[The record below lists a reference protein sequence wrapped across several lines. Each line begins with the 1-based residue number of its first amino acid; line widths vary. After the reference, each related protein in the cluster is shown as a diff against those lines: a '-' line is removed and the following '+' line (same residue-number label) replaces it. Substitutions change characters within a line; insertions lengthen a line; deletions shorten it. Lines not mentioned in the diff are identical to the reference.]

1 MKSKVLLGLGL
12 LLVMLGIFKPNIS
25 SNISPIINSNN
36 HYVIDAPSDNNVLSA
51 TQEVVEILN
60 NSSEYNKK
68 DDFMR
73 LSSLY
78 LDIANLIELDNDDM
92 VVKDTQAIRQV
103 NKLCGLMLRLDI
115 KDKYEGLPEKLQNV
129 VTTAIGQ
136 DDVILDTELRHKA
149 SDAFRALSWAFYEGF
164 K

>member
-12 LLVMLGIFKPNIS
+12 LLVVLGIFKPNIS

-36 HYVIDAPSDNNVLSA
+36 YVVDAPADPDILSASQEVID
-51 TQEVVEILN
+51 ILK

-68 DDFMR
+68 DDFTR

-78 LDIANLIELDNDDM
+78 SDIATLIELDNNDM
-92 VVKDTQAIRQV
+92 VIKDTQAIRQV
-103 NKLCGLMLRLDI
+103 NKLCGLMLRLNI
-115 KDKYEGLPEKLQNV
+115 KDKYEGLPEKLQNTV
-129 VTTAIGQ
+129 VTAIGE
-136 DDVILDTELRHKA
+136 DDVVLDEDLRTKA
-149 SDAFRALSWAFYEGF
+149 AGAFRALSWAFYEGS